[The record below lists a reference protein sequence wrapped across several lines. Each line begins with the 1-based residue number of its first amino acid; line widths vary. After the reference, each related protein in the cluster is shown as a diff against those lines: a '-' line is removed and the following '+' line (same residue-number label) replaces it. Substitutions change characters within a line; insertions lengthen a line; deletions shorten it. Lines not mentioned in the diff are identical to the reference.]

1 MPSLRH
7 FVRPY
12 ITPYN
17 VLICVLSID
26 ALYLTFSSMIET
38 GSCHVNRVISQKF
51 DPSCQFSLIFSF
63 IFSNINY
70 GNYPSLILAV
80 DFNTRNAKDGISR
93 QGRGI
98 HFFKPSHLE
107 SWWFKPNLVFG
118 WVLLLNLATK
128 RGIT

>member
-1 MPSLRH
+1 
-7 FVRPY
+7 
-12 ITPYN
+12 
-17 VLICVLSID
+17 
-26 ALYLTFSSMIET
+26 MIET

-51 DPSCQFSLIFSF
+51 DPSYQVSLIFNF

-80 DFNTRNAKDGISR
+80 DFNTRNPKDGISR

-98 HFFKPSHLE
+98 QFFKPSHLE

-118 WVLLLNLATK
+118 WVL
-128 RGIT
+128 